1 VRMQRVAPGAG
12 AAAFG
17 GLAAWSVHASLD
29 WGWEMPSVSLLAV
42 LLAASILAFSGERG
56 RPV

>member
-1 VRMQRVAPGAG
+1 MQRVAPGAG

-17 GLAAWSVHASLD
+17 GLAAWGVHASLD

-42 LLAASILAFSGERG
+42 LLAASILAVSGERG